1 VLKGAAEFHLDKLI
15 PDLHFNDS
23 TLVVNPCN
31 SPEQSPITFGCA
43 HAQQLIWQLF
53 NAVEKGFAAS
63 GDTDQA
69 FLQEVLAKRTQ
80 MDKGLHIGSW
90 GQLQEWKVDMDSPTD
105 KHRHLSHLIGLYPGY
120 AIASFDPA
128 LQKSGD
134 GYTREEIL
142 QAASV
147 SLLHRGNGT
156 GPDADAGWE
165 KVWRAAAWAQVGD
178 SDMFYHELT
187 YTLYENFGLNLLS
200 LYDPFSSNPFFQI
213 DANLGYPAAVMNALL
228 QAPDV
233 PTLDTPLTV
242 TLLPALPSQWAS
254 GSIRGAR
261 IRGGITVNLIWSQ
274 AKPTNVAFI
283 VDQSLTNTRP
293 VRIVYNNQEV
303 GTFATSPGLNQV
315 FTKF

>member
-1 VLKGAAEFHLDKLI
+1 
-15 PDLHFNDS
+15 
-23 TLVVNPCN
+23 VNPCN
-31 SPEQSPITFGCA
+31 SPEQRPITFGCA

-69 FLQEVLAKRTQ
+69 FLQEVLAKRDQ

-90 GQLQEWKVDMDSPTD
+90 GQLQEWKVDRDSPTD

-120 AIASFDPA
+120 AIVSYDPA

-134 GYTREEIL
+134 NYTREEIL

-156 GPDADAGWE
+156 GPDGDAGWE
-165 KVWRAAAWAQVGD
+165 KVWRAASWAQLGD
-178 SDMFYHELT
+178 SERFYHELT
-187 YTLYENFGLNLLS
+187 YTLYEDLGLNLLS
-200 LYDPFSSNPFFQI
+200 LYDPFSATPFFQI
-213 DANLGYPAAVMNALL
+213 DANLGYPAAVMNALI

-242 TLLPALPSQWAS
+242 TLLPALPSQWPS

-261 IRGGITVNLIWSQ
+261 IRGGITVDLAWSQ
-274 AKPTNVAFI
+274 ARPTTVAFR
-283 VDQSLTNTRP
+283 VDQGITNTRNI
-293 VRIVYNNQEV
+293 RIIYNNQEV
-303 GTFATSPGLNQV
+303 GIFVASSGLNQV